1 MLFTKERKEKALT
14 HNPFR
19 KLTVSQ
25 KAEAA
30 ALWRTGTMT
39 LDDLGRRFKKRPD
52 AMSRILKAM
61 GVEKG
66 EGAIAAAKKIA
77 DEIEA
82 KTMNSSEEA
91 IRKILATRDEHFKM
105 SRGLAQLAW
114 SELVRARQANL
125 DLGSLKDV
133 MTTLKLAGDVIG
145 GARKELFEILN
156 VEKHEKTESFD
167 ELPELVVRELTGNEI
182 GQLQLAAEEDLE
194 LENDVGAEMLP
205 DDGKEGL

>member
-105 SRGLAQLAW
+105 SRGLAQLACQSW
-114 SELVRARQANL
+114 CAPGRP
-125 DLGSLKDV
+125 
-133 MTTLKLAGDVIG
+133 
-145 GARKELFEILN
+145 IL
-156 VEKHEKTESFD
+156 TS
-167 ELPELVVRELTGNEI
+167 
-182 GQLQLAAEEDLE
+182 AA
-194 LENDVGAEMLP
+194 
-205 DDGKEGL
+205 

>member
-1 MLFTKERKEKALT
+1 M
-14 HNPFR
+14 
-19 KLTVSQ
+19 
-25 KAEAA
+25 
-30 ALWRTGTMT
+30 
-39 LDDLGRRFKKRPD
+39 
-52 AMSRILKAM
+52 
-61 GVEKG
+61 
-66 EGAIAAAKKIA
+66 
-77 DEIEA
+77 
-82 KTMNSSEEA
+82 
-91 IRKILATRDEHFKM
+91 
-105 SRGLAQLAW
+105 
-114 SELVRARQANL
+114 RARQANL